1 MQKEKTYFGLYKA
14 RRRRRFFGGIFG
26 MRNFGLNFPP
36 PYFFKKVARR
46 GGEVGSNTADNGLIS
61 TFHLY
66 QTQSSGEEKSEYC
79 S

>member
-36 PYFFKKVARR
+36 PYFFKKVVRR
-46 GGEVGSNTADNGLIS
+46 GGEVGSNTADDFLL
-61 TFHLY
+61 F
-66 QTQSSGEEKSEYC
+66 QAEKHELRPLQIDF
-79 S
+79 